1 MGGGRGGRLCPAQMV
16 TQPPGSPDNGSRTVW
31 VIGLG
36 SPEDDDGRGGSGDE
50 QVRALGD
57 DAHGGPG
64 SHLHPHT
71 VAAVHDAAFHLNLE
85 HRRQGGITR
94 GTGQDDLRG
103 GRSSDS
109 GRKLGHLN
117 APLAPTAA
125 PSAAPRRSVI
135 SNPSQSPSP
144 GKQPTVCPVEA
155 EWLKPVRMGAFAHR
169 IWRAHGAGDRA
180 TPSVTWPCLLTV
192 QMPNL
197 LHRQGVCPSVRGLG
211 RHWRLP
217 SNYISTPM

>member
-1 MGGGRGGRLCPAQMV
+1 MGGGGGLCPAQMA
-16 TQPPGSPDNGSRTVW
+16 TQPPGSPENGPRTVW

-36 SPEDDDGRGGSGDE
+36 SPEDDDERGGSGDE

-71 VAAVHDAAFHLNLE
+71 VAAVHDTAFHLNLE
-85 HRRQGGITR
+85 HRQQGGITR

-125 PSAAPRRSVI
+125 PERCTERVCYFQPQPVTFARQTAYCVPGGSRVAEAGEDGSIRSPHLEGTR
-135 SNPSQSPSP
+135 SWDS
-144 GKQPTVCPVEA
+144 
-155 EWLKPVRMGAFAHR
+155 
-169 IWRAHGAGDRA
+169 
-180 TPSVTWPCLLTV
+180 
-192 QMPNL
+192 
-197 LHRQGVCPSVRGLG
+197 
-211 RHWRLP
+211 
-217 SNYISTPM
+217 